1 VQADLKQT
9 QKNAFQRFL
18 AIRGMGQVVSVSAAL
33 VAMFVVFTLY
43 NANFISSKNITSLLR
58 QVAPILIIGIG
69 QSFVLITAGI
79 DLSIGSV
86 VGMSSM
92 LSATLM
98 TRGGMSPLPATLIT
112 MACCLALGFLNGTLV
127 ARAKLPPFIATLG
140 IMIIARGIAQWVNNN
155 RNTDGITSEAFRNIF
170 YYGSFLNLFVPIWIA
185 LVLFLAFNFVL
196 SRTRTGR
203 YIYAIGSN
211 YEAAK
216 FSGVNVQ
223 ASETT
228 AYMFSS
234 FLACVVGLIL
244 TAQSG
249 MGAMDAG
256 TGYEL
261 NAVAASVI
269 GGVSTMGGQGL
280 LFGTV
285 VGSCIWGV
293 LNNGLQFA
301 GAPQAL
307 KNIVIGIVVII
318 SVLIDRV
325 ARGNILDLK
334 KIFSFH
340 SKKNSDQTEAL

>member
-1 VQADLKQT
+1 MQADGTK
-9 QKNAFQRFL
+9 KSAFRRL
-18 AIRGMGQVVSVSAAL
+18 MSIRGMGQVVSVTGAL
-33 VAMFVVFTLY
+33 LMMWIVFTLI
-43 NANFISSKNITSLLR
+43 NPAFISKRNMTSLLR

-86 VGMSSM
+86 AGMSCM

-98 TRGGMSPLPATLIT
+98 TRYHMGALPAAIIT
-112 MACCLALGFLNGTLV
+112 IAACLLVGYINGTLV
-127 ARAKLPPFIATLG
+127 SRAKLPPFIATLG
-140 IMIIARGIAQWVNNN
+140 TMIIARGVAQLVNGGV
-155 RNTDGITSEAFRNIF
+155 NTDGITQSGFRDLF
-170 YYGSFLNLFVPIWIA
+170 YYGSFGGIFMPIWIA
-185 LVLFLAFNFVL
+185 FALFLVFNFVL

-203 YIYAIGSN
+203 HIYAIGSN

-216 FSGVNVQ
+216 FSGVNVKM
-223 ASETT
+223 AETK
-228 AYMFSS
+228 AYVFSS
-234 FLACVVGLIL
+234 FMACMVGFIL

-249 MGAMDAG
+249 MGTMDAG

-285 VGSCIWGV
+285 IGAFIWGV

-301 GAPQAL
+301 GAPLAL
-307 KNIVIGIVVII
+307 RNIVIGIVVII
-318 SVLIDRV
+318 SVLIDRL
-325 ARGNILDLK
+325 ARGNLLDMK
-334 KIFSFH
+334 KLFSIKRRRNQEEV
-340 SKKNSDQTEAL
+340 SSL